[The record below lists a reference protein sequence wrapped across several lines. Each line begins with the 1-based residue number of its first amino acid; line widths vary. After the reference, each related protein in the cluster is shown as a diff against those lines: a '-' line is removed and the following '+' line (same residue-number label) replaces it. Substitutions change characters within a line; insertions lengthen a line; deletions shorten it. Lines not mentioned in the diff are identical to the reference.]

1 MESFAPITLSEFSL
15 AYEATAAMLM
25 QPVASVGMADML
37 DATREIAN
45 MIGAY
50 AYSRPLQKRDP
61 LTVAWSFLCDSLLLP
76 YLISNYRWEWNPNST
91 DSILLNSPRKDKSLR
106 VH

>member
-1 MESFAPITLSEFSL
+1 MESFARLTPSESSPT
-15 AYEATAAMLM
+15 YEATAALHM

-61 LTVAWSFLCDSLLLP
+61 LTVA
-76 YLISNYRWEWNPNST
+76 R
-91 DSILLNSPRKDKSLR
+91 
-106 VH
+106 